1 MIIDHPRGLPTSR
14 LGTLAGERCAPS
26 LFGDIV
32 LYMEHTDPAR
42 EAIAAEVRACLAR
55 ANRPAS
61 WLADRAGISKTALS
75 LKLKAQRSFT
85 VEELLSVADALGIDA
100 DTLLP
105 TEHEARA
112 CAERQLAEREERTR

>member
-1 MIIDHPRGLPTSR
+1 MKKTSALGLR
-14 LGTLAGERCAPS
+14 PS
-26 LFGDIV
+26 LNGDNV
-32 LYMEHTDPAR
+32 AYMEHKDPAR
-42 EAIAAEVRACLAR
+42 EAIAAEVRASLAR
-55 ANRPAS
+55 ANRPAA

-105 TEHEARA
+105 AGRA
-112 CAERQLAEREERTR
+112 AA

>member
-1 MIIDHPRGLPTSR
+1 MKKTSALGLR
-14 LGTLAGERCAPS
+14 PS
-26 LFGDIV
+26 LNGDRV
-32 LYMEHTDPAR
+32 PYMEHKDPAR
-42 EAIAAEVRACLAR
+42 ESIAAEVRASLAR

-61 WLADRAGISKTALS
+61 WLADRAGISKTALG

-105 TEHEARA
+105 RA
-112 CAERQLAEREERTR
+112 DAA

>member
-1 MIIDHPRGLPTSR
+1 MIMII
-14 LGTLAGERCAPS
+14 LAGCRPHVWGHWQGNACAPS

-32 LYMEHTDPAR
+32 LYMEHKDPAR
-42 EAIAAEVRACLAR
+42 EAIAAEVRASLAR
-55 ANRPAS
+55 ANQPAS

-105 TEHEARA
+105 RA
-112 CAERQLAEREERTR
+112 VA